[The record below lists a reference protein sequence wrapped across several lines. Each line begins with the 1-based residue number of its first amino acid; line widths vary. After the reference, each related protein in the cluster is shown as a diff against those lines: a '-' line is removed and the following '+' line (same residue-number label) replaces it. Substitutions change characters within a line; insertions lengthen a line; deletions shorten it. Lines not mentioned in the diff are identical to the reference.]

1 MEQKEN
7 LIDKDIELIVV
18 LPGGKEKITT
28 VHGSKPVMDV
38 LIFLCGM
45 YHLNPSSHTIELI
58 STNRNQI
65 KFKPNSLIGA
75 LEAEKILLKPKAT
88 EEKNK
93 KALPVVPEVTVR
105 LVINYKKTQKT
116 VLRVSPEVA
125 LQSLIPAIS
134 EKCEFESKNTVLLK
148 DFQSK
153 EVLDLTK
160 SLNDLGLRELYA
172 LDSRGISTDVQ
183 VVQQVQTSQDSILKE
198 KEKGFF
204 SMFRRS
210 KKRQDQ
216 VASAPASPAI
226 QQRPGSMTSLSA
238 NVSTFCSNTLPS
250 ERPKKRQAPLPPM
263 AASQSM
269 PKDLSSMQADPLLN
283 SQPESK
289 QELPQLS
296 RAASSESSLKRTKR
310 KAPLPP
316 SCKSAQDL
324 PLENGGNDTGTQF
337 KLSSSERN
345 ENTNALDCHDESTT
359 VNIPSEAPC
368 LCTSVESDYTS
379 GKAAVPQNADVQCLP
394 AVSQSFEKENVDGMT
409 TDNKIVANG
418 EVNKQVMETSGRSNA
433 VTFQPK
439 GNDNLKDDRKVIFK
453 NEETCTENEEI
464 VFASVLENKS
474 INECVK
480 TSVVLQSKPDEQQV
494 TPDQDAKP
502 TVFQKKMQDAAIQ
515 ASVDIS
521 VEEVNKTVELNG
533 CSHASPL
540 LEQSLMKRHLINS
553 LENEQCLPCSNASP
567 CKQEGPVR
575 EIATSTEKMVIECVL
590 AQSSENDEFQNIAAS
605 PPVYKRDSE
614 SKPKPSNEVTRDYI
628 PKIGMT
634 TYKIVPQKSLEKL
647 RFFEVEVTLE
657 SPSKTPEEEE
667 TSIVPVQAMRYES
680 DPQQYLQTALG
691 PTVNESQMMQHSE
704 VSETTEN
711 VIYATTQPAQE
722 CSTEKEKAGF
732 DSQLSSPSE
741 LDDHPSSP
749 LDINQ
754 KKVPPAVKPKP
765 GSFRLSLQKKPPGY
779 YVTSAAAK
787 SPNNCAVSAANEKD
801 AGDDK
806 TDELITET
814 ECGSP
819 PLPTLLPAVPEVST
833 IYQSPPD
840 LNRSDQPVSKF
851 SRPLSYP
858 YKDASVPIFQK
869 FRSFTGS
876 KTSTRTSPS
885 PFALAVSSAVKRS
898 QSLNKGSNFN
908 SQSFQKLSNASL
920 TQSSTTKELKEH
932 SKDFNQSISST
943 RTFEQ
948 VPFSSDII
956 AANGNSAASS
966 SQT

>member
-28 VHGSKPVMDV
+28 VHG
-38 LIFLCGM
+38 
-45 YHLNPSSHTIELI
+45 
-58 STNRNQI
+58 
-65 KFKPNSLIGA
+65 
-75 LEAEKILLKPKAT
+75 
-88 EEKNK
+88 
-93 KALPVVPEVTVR
+93 
-105 LVINYKKTQKT
+105 
-116 VLRVSPEVA
+116 
-125 LQSLIPAIS
+125 
-134 EKCEFESKNTVLLK
+134 
-148 DFQSK
+148 
-153 EVLDLTK
+153 
-160 SLNDLGLRELYA
+160 
-172 LDSRGISTDVQ
+172 
-183 VVQQVQTSQDSILKE
+183 
-198 KEKGFF
+198 
-204 SMFRRS
+204 
-210 KKRQDQ
+210 
-216 VASAPASPAI
+216 
-226 QQRPGSMTSLSA
+226 
-238 NVSTFCSNTLPS
+238 
-250 ERPKKRQAPLPPM
+250 RPKKRQAPLPPM

-324 PLENGGNDTGTQF
+324 PLENGGND
-337 KLSSSERN
+337 SE
-345 ENTNALDCHDESTT
+345 
-359 VNIPSEAPC
+359 
-368 LCTSVESDYTS
+368 
-379 GKAAVPQNADVQCLP
+379 
-394 AVSQSFEKENVDGMT
+394 
-409 TDNKIVANG
+409 IVANG

-948 VPFSSDII
+948 VIKVYNENETSRALEVPSDITARDVCQLFILKNHCIDDHSWTLYEHLPYIGIERTIEDHEPVIEVQSRWGMETESRLSFRKNYAKYEFFKKPLDFFPEHMVSVTDDPKGIPNHSQLVQEPRHLQFFAEFSESDVYCLLAGRKMFGAPTDYGFCIKININPKKYAVAFQPNKSGGARDLKLLCADEEQIRTCWITAIRLFKRSISENSLVAMDFSGHKGRVIENPSEALSVAVEEGLSWRLEEDGELFFSMDEGHTRFTDLIQLVEFYQLNKGMLPCKLKHHCVKI
-956 AANGNSAASS
+956 AL
-966 SQT
+966 

>member
-65 KFKPNSLIGA
+65 KFKPNSLIGT

-134 EKCEFESKNTVLLK
+134 EKCEFDSKNTVLLK
-148 DFQSK
+148 NFQSK

-183 VVQQVQTSQDSILKE
+183 IVQDAVQTSQDSILKE

-226 QQRPGSMTSLSA
+226 QQRPGSMNSLSA

-269 PKDLSSMQADPLLN
+269 PKDLSSMQAE
-283 SQPESK
+283 PESK

-337 KLSSSERN
+337 KLSPSERN
-345 ENTNALDCHDESTT
+345 EHTNALDCHDESTT

-368 LCTSVESDYTS
+368 LCTSAESKSTS
-379 GKAAVPQNADVQCLP
+379 GKAALPQNADVQSLP

-409 TDNKIVANG
+409 TDNKNVANG
-418 EVNKQVMETSGRSNA
+418 EVNKQVMETFGHSNA

-439 GNDNLKDDRKVIFK
+439 GNDNLKGDRKVMYK

-464 VFASVLENKS
+464 IFATELENKS
-474 INECVK
+474 VNKYVK
-480 TSVVLQSKPDEQQV
+480 TSVALQSKPDEQV
-494 TPDQDAKP
+494 TLDQDAKP
-502 TVFQKKMQDAAIQ
+502 TVFKKKMQDAAIQ

-521 VEEVNKTVELNG
+521 VEEVNKYVELNG
-533 CSHASPL
+533 CSTASPL
-540 LEQSLMKRHLINS
+540 LEQSVMKHHLINS
-553 LENEQCLPCSNASP
+553 SENEQRLPCSNVSP

-590 AQSSENDEFQNIAAS
+590 AQSSENDEFQNIATS
-605 PPVYKRDSE
+605 PPVYKRDLE

-647 RFFEVEVTLE
+647 RFFEVELTLE

-667 TSIVPVQAMRYES
+667 TSTVPVQAMRYES
-680 DPQQYLQTALG
+680 DPQKYLETPLG
-691 PTVNESQMMQHSE
+691 PTVNVSQIMKHSE

-711 VIYATTQPAQE
+711 VVYATTQPAQV
-722 CSTEKEKAGF
+722 CSTEKEEAGF

-779 YVTSAAAK
+779 YVTSAASK
-787 SPNNCAVSAANEKD
+787 SLNNCTVSAANEKD
-801 AGDDK
+801 AGDEK
-806 TDELITET
+806 TDEIIAET

-840 LNRSDQPVSKF
+840 LNRSDQPVSKC

-858 YKDASVPIFQK
+858 YKDASVPSFQK
-869 FRSFTGS
+869 LRSFTVS
-876 KTSTRTSPS
+876 KASTRTSPS

-920 TQSSTTKELKEH
+920 AQSSTTKELKEH

-956 AANGNSAASS
+956 AANGDSAASS